1 MKKVVILNG
10 SPGCGKDVA
19 AKEMCSL
26 FCGEGI
32 PSYHKQFKDRLIDIA
47 CAIYGI
53 SRCEWNNLYTRKWKE
68 KPQYILEGLTPR
80 QALIH
85 VSEDIIKPAF
95 GSDFF
100 GRAAAQSLHEGVNIF
115 SDGGF
120 IEEVRP
126 LISEV
131 GVSNILIIR
140 IFRDGYSFEGDSRSY
155 FPIDFGPLVVD
166 VHNNGTE
173 QEYFDK
179 LEYEITRWLNKRRT
193 SDE

>member
-10 SPGCGKDVA
+10 PALSGKDVA

-32 PSYHKQFKDRLIDIA
+32 PSYHKQFKDRLIDIT

-53 SRCEWNNLYTRKWKE
+53 SGCEWDNLYTREGKE
-68 KPQYILEGLTPR
+68 KPYSKLGGLTPR

-85 VSEDIIKPAF
+85 VSEDIIKPNF
-95 GSDFF
+95 GPDFF
-100 GRAAAQSLHEGVNIF
+100 GRAAAQSLQEGLNIF

-126 LISEV
+126 LISV
-131 GVSNILIIR
+131 AGVSNILIIR
-140 IFRDGYSFEGDSRSY
+140 IFRDGYSFEGDSRNY
-155 FPIDFGPLVVD
+155 FPLDFGPLVVD

-179 LEYEITRWLNKRRT
+179 LEYEITRWLEKGVN
-193 SDE
+193 DE

>member
-26 FCGEGI
+26 FYGDGI

-53 SRCEWNNLYTRKWKE
+53 SGCEWNNLYTREGKE
-68 KPQYILEGLTPR
+68 KPYYKLEGMTPR
-80 QALIH
+80 EALIH
-85 VSEDIIKPAF
+85 VSEELIKPHY
-95 GSDFF
+95 SQDFF
-100 GRAAAQSLHEGVNIF
+100 GRAAAQSLFEGLNIF

-126 LISEV
+126 LVSKV
-131 GVSNILIIR
+131 GMGNILIIR
-140 IFRDGYSFEGDSRSY
+140 IFRDGHTFEGDSRRHL
-155 FPIDFGPLVVD
+155 PTDFGPLVVD
-166 VHNNGTE
+166 IHNDGTE
-173 QEYFDK
+173 QEFFDK
-179 LEYEITRWLNKRRT
+179 VEYEINRWLG
-193 SDE
+193 DEKYD

>member
-10 SPGCGKDVA
+10 PALSGKDVG
-19 AKEMCSL
+19 AKEMCAVL
-26 FCGEGI
+26 GGDKYLC
-32 PSYHKQFKDRLIDIA
+32 YHKQFKDRLIDIT

-53 SRCEWNNLYTRKWKE
+53 SGCEWHNLYIRERKE
-68 KPQYILEGLTPR
+68 KPYYKLEGLTPR

-85 VSEDIIKPAF
+85 VSEDIIKPNF

-100 GRAAAQSLHEGVNIF
+100 GSAAASSLFEGINIF

-126 LISEV
+126 LISVV

-155 FPIDFGPLVVD
+155 FPLDFGPLVVD

-179 LEYEITRWLNKRRT
+179 LEYEITRWLEKGN
-193 SDE
+193 D

>member
-1 MKKVVILNG
+1 MKKVVILN
-10 SPGCGKDVA
+10 SPPSGGKDVG
-19 AKEMCSL
+19 AKEMCAVL
-26 FCGEGI
+26 GGEGYLC
-32 PSYHKQFKDRLIDIA
+32 YHKQFKDRLIDIT

-53 SRCEWNNLYTRKWKE
+53 SGCEWNNFYTREGKE
-68 KPQYILEGLTPR
+68 KPHHKLEGLTPR

-85 VSEDIIKPAF
+85 VSEDIIKPNF

-100 GRAAAQSLHEGVNIF
+100 GRAAAQSLLEGVNIF

-166 VHNNGTE
+166 VYNNGTE
-173 QEYFDK
+173 LEYFDK
-179 LEYEITRWLNKRRT
+179 LEYEITRWLERG
-193 SDE
+193 SE